1 MVKIRK
7 PNSILGFLD
16 LNWICFNWTYCYCH
30 QAKVNGNWLFM
41 LQEDKFES
49 SILQY
54 SVICTSSNTACS
66 SGVILPL
73 IRILFHVN
81 ERQLNHVYH
90 HFTYFSP
97 SPYSGGEASVAPL
110 NVSLGHVSCIKPAHG
125 QLQHC
130 NTGASMSLSATGSEA
145 TPHRATLLGYGDSGG
160 NWGLQYATDCYC
172 LQNEV

>member
-1 MVKIRK
+1 
-7 PNSILGFLD
+7 
-16 LNWICFNWTYCYCH
+16 
-30 QAKVNGNWLFM
+30 M

-54 SVICTSSNTACS
+54 SVICTSSNTACF

-90 HFTYFSP
+90 HFTYFSL

-110 NVSLGHVSCIKPAHG
+110 NVALGHAGV
-125 QLQHC
+125 
-130 NTGASMSLSATGSEA
+130 GA
-145 TPHRATLLGYGDSGG
+145 
-160 NWGLQYATDCYC
+160 
-172 LQNEV
+172 